1 MPIEVIK
8 TQYITRYSKHF
19 EYLGTAFKM
28 FERISRDSFN
38 LFIDDDGRMQK
49 FIENSDKLETHI
61 DGVLNMLCGRGMWL
75 RKTIIY
81 EDLNETCS
89 QNYIEKV
96 MSTVK
101 HAMDLYDIRSAMVGE
116 DVR

>member
-1 MPIEVIK
+1 MDGKIFSIVYLAPSIENIRREAGFV
-8 TQYITRYSKHF
+8 
-19 EYLGTAFKM
+19 
-28 FERISRDSFN
+28 
-38 LFIDDDGRMQK
+38 DDDGRMQK
-49 FIENSDKLETHI
+49 FIENSDKLEVHI

-75 RKTIIY
+75 RKSIIY